1 MGIKMKTYITLRMM
15 FALFIAMSIA
25 FIALGLYSLD
35 SVLIFIACLFVVAS
49 LILKLEMQ
57 EHLFDPFSS

>member
-1 MGIKMKTYITLRMM
+1 MKTYITLRMM
-15 FALFIAMSIA
+15 IALFIAMSIA

>member
-1 MGIKMKTYITLRMM
+1 MRIKMKTYITLRMM

>member
-1 MGIKMKTYITLRMM
+1 MKTYITLRMM
-15 FALFIAMSIA
+15 FALFIAMSIT